1 MVTVG
6 IFVRLEAKAGKEEE
20 LAVILMQGLELA
32 NQERTTSVWF
42 ALRLVGGSLAI
53 FDAFADE
60 QDGKLISTE
69 LLPKRSWRRLPIYL
83 QSLR

>member
-20 LAVILMQGLELA
+20 LAVFLMQGLELA

-69 LLPKRSWRRLPIYL
+69 LLPKRS
-83 QSLR
+83 

>member
-20 LAVILMQGLELA
+20 LAVFLMQGLELA